1 MKRSLVVVS
10 TPLRLEPARV
20 RTHQLEIESRTIK
33 LPEGCLIHNSAT
45 MPTVIG
51 KMVSNLVIPSLRSY
65 GIIGRRRHGK

>member
-33 LPEGCLIHNSAT
+33 LPEGCLIHSSAT
-45 MPTVIG
+45 RPIVIG
-51 KMVSNLVIPSLRSY
+51 KLVSNLVVPLLRSCT
-65 GIIGRRRHGK
+65 IFGRVVS